1 MPIVES
7 IIIEANIVNAII
19 LNQRRKTLR
28 RRIARYEK
36 CEYHYCL
43 IAKLDVLLKR
53 LISRNYRFL
62 PDALCQSA
70 CSLHGKVDL
79 HCMYIRYLLLQSI
92 SALESPRCYPPR
104 RYDNR
109 STATVRHTM

>member
-53 LISRNYRFL
+53 LISRNYRLFARRIVSKRVFSTWEGIVTL
-62 PDALCQSA
+62 YVY
-70 CSLHGKVDL
+70 KIFIITVDL
-79 HCMYIRYLLLQSI
+79 RIRVTSMLPTTPL
-92 SALESPRCYPPR
+92 
-104 RYDNR
+104 
-109 STATVRHTM
+109 